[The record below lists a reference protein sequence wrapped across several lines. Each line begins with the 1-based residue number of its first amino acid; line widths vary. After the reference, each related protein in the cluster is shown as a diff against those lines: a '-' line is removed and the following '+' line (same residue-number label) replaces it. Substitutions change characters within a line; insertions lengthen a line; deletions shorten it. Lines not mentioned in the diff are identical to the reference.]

1 MRITNHPILDFPV
14 ERKRVKFTFNGKEIT
29 ALEGDTI
36 AAALHAAGIRV
47 LSYSLK
53 QHRPRGF
60 FCAIGK
66 CSSCEMEVDG
76 VPNVKTCIEPVR
88 EGMVVRSQTG
98 WGKFPRIFEKHSY
111 ERAKVPVMETDVAI
125 VGAGAAGLSAAIEAA
140 RQGAKVLLMDE
151 NPQIGGQLIK
161 QTHMFF
167 GSKEHYARVR
177 GVDIAKILLEQC
189 RQLHVK
195 ILTETSVIGYYHS
208 HELAAIKQNQLIK
221 VEAEKVIVATGASEN
236 MLSFE
241 GNDLPGVYGA
251 GGIQTLMNV
260 YGVLPA
266 RRILMVGAGN
276 IGVIVS
282 YQLLQ
287 AGVEVVAV
295 VEAASGIGAYQVH
308 ASKLVRCGVPIFT
321 SHSIKRAFGKEKV
334 EGATI
339 VKLNEKW
346 EEIPGTEKDVEVD
359 AICLAVGLNP
369 ASELFFQAGCRMLYI
384 PELGG
389 NVVWH
394 DENMETSVSGLY
406 VAGDVAGI
414 EEASSA
420 MLEGRMAGLSAVEGL
435 KGKSEQ
441 IDILKAEV
449 RKGLAALR
457 EGPFGNKVR
466 IGEQKM
472 KEASFNE

>member
-1 MRITNHPILDFPV
+1 MRIKTHPILEFPAD
-14 ERKRVKFTFNGKEIT
+14 RKKIDFTFNGKKIT

-47 LSYSLK
+47 LSHSLK

-76 VPNVKTCIEPVR
+76 RPNVKTCLEPVR
-88 EGMVVRSQTG
+88 QGMVVKSQTG
-98 WGKFPRIFEKHSY
+98 WGEFPRIEKKRTY
-111 ERAKVPVMETDVAI
+111 VRGEVPEKTADVAI
-125 VGAGAAGLSAAIEAA
+125 VGAGPAGLSAAIEAA
-140 RQGAKVLLMDE
+140 KLGASVLLMDE
-151 NPQIGGQLIK
+151 NFQIGGQLIK

-167 GSKEHYARVR
+167 GSREHHARVR
-177 GVDIAKILLEQC
+177 GIDIAKKLLDEC
-189 RQLHVK
+189 ERLNIE
-195 ILTETSVIGYYHS
+195 ILTECSVIGYFHP
-208 HELAAIKQNQLIK
+208 HQLATVHKDRLIK
-221 VEAEKVIVATGASEN
+221 INAQKVIVACGASEN

-260 YGVLPA
+260 FGVLPA
-266 RRILMVGAGN
+266 KKVLMVGAGN

-287 AGVEVVAV
+287 AGVEVAAV
-295 VEAASGIGAYQVH
+295 VEALPKIGAYQVH
-308 ASKLVRCGVPIFT
+308 ASKLVRCGVPILT
-321 SHSIKRAFGKEKV
+321 SHTIKRAYGKEKV

-339 VKLNEKW
+339 VKLDENW
-346 EEIPGTEKDVEVD
+346 QEIPGTEQELEVD
-359 AICLAVGLNP
+359 AVCLAVGLNP

-394 DENMETSVSGLY
+394 DEQMQTSVEGVY

-420 MLEGRMAGLSAVEGL
+420 MLEGRMAGLAAAESLFGTSEEIEQ
-435 KGKSEQ
+435 KKSQ
-441 IDILKAEV
+441 V
-449 RKGLAALR
+449 RESLR
-457 EGPFGNKVR
+457 TLRTGPFGEKVR
-466 IGEQKM
+466 IGEQKL
-472 KEASFNE
+472 KEAPADE

>member
-1 MRITNHPILDFPV
+1 MRIKDHPILEFP
-14 ERKRVKFTFNGKEIT
+14 ESRKEISFTFNGKRIK

-47 LSYSLK
+47 LSHSLK

-76 VPNVKTCIEPVR
+76 APNVKTCLEPVR
-88 EGMVVRSQTG
+88 DGMVVKSQTG
-98 WGKFPRIFEKHSY
+98 WGEFPKIEKRHSY
-111 ERAKVPVMETDVAI
+111 VRGEIPQRETDVAI
-125 VGAGAAGLSAAIEAA
+125 VGAGPAGLSAAIEAA
-140 RQGAKVLLMDE
+140 KLGASVLLMDE
-151 NPQIGGQLIK
+151 NFLVGGQLIK

-167 GSKEHYARVR
+167 GSKEHHARVR
-177 GVDIAKILLEQC
+177 GIDIAKKLLDEC
-189 RQLHVK
+189 EKLDIE
-195 ILTETSVIGYYHS
+195 ILTECSVIGYFHP
-208 HELAAIKQNQLIK
+208 HQLAAVHKEKLIK
-221 VEAEKVIVATGASEN
+221 INAKKVIVACGASEN

-260 YGVLPA
+260 FGVLPA
-266 RRILMVGAGN
+266 KRVLMIGAGN

-287 AGVEVVAV
+287 AGVEVAAV
-295 VEAASGIGAYQVH
+295 VEALPKIGAYQVH
-308 ASKLVRCGVPIFT
+308 ASKLVRSGVPILT
-321 SHSIKRAFGKEKV
+321 SHTIKRAYGKEKV

-339 VKLNEKW
+339 VKLDENW
-346 EEIPGTEKDVEVD
+346 QEIPGSEQDVDVD
-359 AICLAVGLNP
+359 AVCLAVGLNP
-369 ASELFFQAGCRMLYI
+369 ASELFFQAKCRMLYI

-394 DENMETSVSGLY
+394 NEEMETSVEGLF

-420 MLEGRMAGLSAVEGL
+420 MLEGKMAGLAAAESLFGSSPEIAQKKDQVRNGL
-435 KGKSEQ
+435 
-441 IDILKAEV
+441 
-449 RKGLAALR
+449 RTLR
-457 EGPFGNKVR
+457 TGPFGEKVR
-466 IGEQKM
+466 QGERKM
-472 KEASFNE
+472 KEAAIHE